1 MKILIIKL
9 GFSETLDE
17 EISRFSS
24 LGDVLRT
31 TPILT
36 TLKEKYPNSNITW
49 LVDDAPYALLK
60 GNEYVDRIL
69 VWDSFVGFQLM
80 EERFDIVIN
89 LEKIAG
95 LCAITNRINAW
106 KKYGFRFD
114 GNTGKYDVY
123 EGSEYAFD
131 LCTKHEIKKNNNKI
145 WQEVLIEMVGGKWE
159 EQPYILGYKPKTQE
173 IHDVGFNYKVGPKF
187 PDKAWADDNWKN
199 LESKLQDENLSV
211 SWQEGLADLYEYI
224 DWINT
229 NKVLVTSDS
238 LGLHIA
244 LALGKK
250 VVAMFGPTSSK
261 EVCFYSSEVLDKN
274 SMNDIKVEE
283 VHERIKKFA

>member
-1 MKILIIKL
+1 MKL

-31 TPILT
+31 TPILL
-36 TLKEKYPNSNITW
+36 TLKEQYPNSKITW
-49 LVDDAPYALLK
+49 LVDEAPYALLK
-60 GNEYVDRIL
+60 DNKYIDRIL
-69 VWDSFVGFQLM
+69 IWDSFVGFQLL
-80 EERFDIVIN
+80 EEKFDIVIN

-114 GNTGKYDVY
+114 EVQGTYDVY

-131 LCTKHEIKKNNNKI
+131 LCTKHAIKKNNNKI
-145 WQEVLIEMVGGKWE
+145 WQEVLIEMVGSTWQK
-159 EQPYILGYKPKTQE
+159 QPYVLGYKPKTQE
-173 IHDVGFNYKVGPKF
+173 VNDVGFNYKVGVKF
-187 PDKAWADDNWKN
+187 PEKAWADENWKA
-199 LESKLQDENLSV
+199 LEIALKKDGLSIA
-211 SWQEGLADLYEYI
+211 WQEGLENLYQYI

-229 NKVLVTSDS
+229 NKIIVTSDS

-244 LALGKK
+244 LALGKH
-250 VVAMFGPTSSK
+250 VVAMFGPTSAK
-261 EVCFYSSEVLDKN
+261 EVYFYSGTVIQKEKMSDITAQEVYKEIISLVNRK
-274 SMNDIKVEE
+274 
-283 VHERIKKFA
+283 